1 MGSIKKRILLADDE
15 PVGQMA
21 VKRILQRAGYAVD
34 AVENGESAI
43 QATRSANYDLVL
55 MDCLMPVMDGFEA
68 SRLIRAQQCEDGG
81 SELPIVALT
90 GLEALGDREKC
101 LDAGMT
107 EFIVKP
113 VHPDNLLRTV
123 MRLLEPAA
131 QEPVSAEA
139 SGTPVKDHALDEQFL
154 DYLIDRFMEEIPIF
168 MERLRLALDEHD
180 LPALKTISHR
190 LRGPLDLL
198 KVDTLSLLAR
208 DLENAAMTVDE
219 HVTNT
224 AEELIQELKNL
235 GTIDLDG

>member
-1 MGSIKKRILLADDE
+1 
-15 PVGQMA
+15 
-21 VKRILQRAGYAVD
+21 
-34 AVENGESAI
+34 
-43 QATRSANYDLVL
+43 
-55 MDCLMPVMDGFEA
+55 MPVMDGFEA

-139 SGTPVKDHALDEQFL
+139 SATPVKDHALDEQVL